1 MARKTKQEAQE
12 TRQHILD
19 VALRLF
25 SQQGVSSTSLGEI
38 AKAAGVT
45 RGAIY
50 WHFKDKSDLFSEIWE
65 LSESNIGELELEY
78 QAKFPGD
85 PLSVLREIL
94 IHVLE
99 STVTEGEMA
108 VVQQAQ
114 RNLCLESYDR
124 IEQTLKHCIEAKMLP
139 ADLMTRRAAIIMRGY
154 ISGLM
159 ENWLFAPQSFDLKK
173 EARDYVAILLEMY
186 LLCPTLRNPATNE

>member
-78 QAKFPGD
+78 QAKWHCCKVSDEAAFC
-85 PLSVLREIL
+85 L
-94 IHVLE
+94 I
-99 STVTEGEMA
+99 
-108 VVQQAQ
+108 Q
-114 RNLCLESYDR
+114 R
-124 IEQTLKHCIEAKMLP
+124 P
-139 ADLMTRRAAIIMRGY
+139 Y
-154 ISGLM
+154 IS
-159 ENWLFAPQSFDLKK
+159 KT
-173 EARDYVAILLEMY
+173 LL
-186 LLCPTLRNPATNE
+186 T

>member
-78 QAKFPGD
+78 QAKFPGVND
-85 PLSVLREIL
+85 ASR
-94 IHVLE
+94 
-99 STVTEGEMA
+99 S
-108 VVQQAQ
+108 
-114 RNLCLESYDR
+114 NY
-124 IEQTLKHCIEAKMLP
+124 
-139 ADLMTRRAAIIMRGY
+139 Y
-154 ISGLM
+154 
-159 ENWLFAPQSFDLKK
+159 
-173 EARDYVAILLEMY
+173 ARLYFRPDGKLA
-186 LLCPTLRNPATNE
+186 LCPAIF

>member
-65 LSESNIGELELEY
+65 LSESILVNSS
-78 QAKFPGD
+78 
-85 PLSVLREIL
+85 LSIRQNSLA
-94 IHVLE
+94 IH
-99 STVTEGEMA
+99 S
-108 VVQQAQ
+108 Q
-114 RNLCLESYDR
+114 Y
-124 IEQTLKHCIEAKMLP
+124 
-139 ADLMTRRAAIIMRGY
+139 
-154 ISGLM
+154 
-159 ENWLFAPQSFDLKK
+159 
-173 EARDYVAILLEMY
+173 
-186 LLCPTLRNPATNE
+186 

>member
-25 SQQGVSSTSLGEI
+25 SQQGYHPPRWARLQ
-38 AKAAGVT
+38 AAGVT

-78 QAKFPGD
+78 QAKF
-85 PLSVLREIL
+85 LA
-94 IHVLE
+94 IH
-99 STVTEGEMA
+99 S
-108 VVQQAQ
+108 Q
-114 RNLCLESYDR
+114 Y
-124 IEQTLKHCIEAKMLP
+124 
-139 ADLMTRRAAIIMRGY
+139 
-154 ISGLM
+154 
-159 ENWLFAPQSFDLKK
+159 
-173 EARDYVAILLEMY
+173 
-186 LLCPTLRNPATNE
+186 

>member
-99 STVTEGEMA
+99 STVYSTNA
-108 VVQQAQ
+108 
-114 RNLCLESYDR
+114 NLSE
-124 IEQTLKHCIEAKMLP
+124 K
-139 ADLMTRRAAIIMRGY
+139 
-154 ISGLM
+154 
-159 ENWLFAPQSFDLKK
+159 W
-173 EARDYVAILLEMY
+173 
-186 LLCPTLRNPATNE
+186 LLCNRHNVISVWKVMTV

>member
-78 QAKFPGD
+78 QAKFPWIC
-85 PLSVLREIL
+85 P
-94 IHVLE
+94 
-99 STVTEGEMA
+99 
-108 VVQQAQ
+108 
-114 RNLCLESYDR
+114 
-124 IEQTLKHCIEAKMLP
+124 
-139 ADLMTRRAAIIMRGY
+139 Y
-154 ISGLM
+154 IS
-159 ENWLFAPQSFDLKK
+159 
-173 EARDYVAILLEMY
+173 RHLLSLNP
-186 LLCPTLRNPATNE
+186 LLACCRRYSRGER

>member
-99 STVTEGEMA
+99 STVTEERRRLLMEIIFHKCEFVGEMA
-108 VVQQAQ
+108 VV
-114 RNLCLESYDR
+114 
-124 IEQTLKHCIEAKMLP
+124 
-139 ADLMTRRAAIIMRGY
+139 
-154 ISGLM
+154 
-159 ENWLFAPQSFDLKK
+159 
-173 EARDYVAILLEMY
+173 
-186 LLCPTLRNPATNE
+186 LLCNRHNVISVWKVMTV

>member
-65 LSESNIGELELEY
+65 LSESKLVNSS
-78 QAKFPGD
+78 
-85 PLSVLREIL
+85 LSIRQNSLA
-94 IHVLE
+94 IH
-99 STVTEGEMA
+99 S
-108 VVQQAQ
+108 Q
-114 RNLCLESYDR
+114 Y
-124 IEQTLKHCIEAKMLP
+124 
-139 ADLMTRRAAIIMRGY
+139 
-154 ISGLM
+154 
-159 ENWLFAPQSFDLKK
+159 
-173 EARDYVAILLEMY
+173 
-186 LLCPTLRNPATNE
+186 

>member
-94 IHVLE
+94 IHVL
-99 STVTEGEMA
+99 V
-108 VVQQAQ
+108 
-114 RNLCLESYDR
+114 
-124 IEQTLKHCIEAKMLP
+124 MLP
-139 ADLMTRRAAIIMRGY
+139 TY
-154 ISGLM
+154 
-159 ENWLFAPQSFDLKK
+159 
-173 EARDYVAILLEMY
+173 
-186 LLCPTLRNPATNE
+186 

>member
-65 LSESNIGELELEY
+65 LSESNIGVSG
-78 QAKFPGD
+78 KIPWRST
-85 PLSVLREIL
+85 LSI
-94 IHVLE
+94 
-99 STVTEGEMA
+99 
-108 VVQQAQ
+108 
-114 RNLCLESYDR
+114 
-124 IEQTLKHCIEAKMLP
+124 K
-139 ADLMTRRAAIIMRGY
+139 
-154 ISGLM
+154 
-159 ENWLFAPQSFDLKK
+159 
-173 EARDYVAILLEMY
+173 RDINS
-186 LLCPTLRNPATNE
+186 CS